1 MYYVDL
7 GQIGS
12 RLDLIGATTYPAWM
26 GLCSKLPFLIRNGAI
41 YSTSVYPLLGFM
53 LGSTFGGNGIN
64 TFGVPDSLS
73 RLDLPIDTTGVNRI
87 TAAIS
92 GINGTTMG
100 SAGGNQSMQSH
111 SHPNTLTD
119 PGHGHV
125 TAEAY
130 FANIG
135 GSGILAAGGTYIFN
149 AGSNV
154 VNPDTTGITLTN
166 ANSGIGGSQNV
177 PPAIVSHL
185 PLIRAG

>member
-1 MYYVDL
+1 M
-7 GQIGS
+7 
-12 RLDLIGATTYPAWM
+12 R
-26 GLCSKLPFLIRNGAI
+26 
-41 YSTSVYPLLGFM
+41 
-53 LGSTFGGNGIN
+53 
-64 TFGVPDSLS
+64 DSGTQ
-73 RLDLPIDTTGVNRI
+73 R
-87 TAAIS
+87 AA
-92 GINGTTMG
+92 
-100 SAGGNQSMQSH
+100 
-111 SHPNTLTD
+111 HPNTLTD